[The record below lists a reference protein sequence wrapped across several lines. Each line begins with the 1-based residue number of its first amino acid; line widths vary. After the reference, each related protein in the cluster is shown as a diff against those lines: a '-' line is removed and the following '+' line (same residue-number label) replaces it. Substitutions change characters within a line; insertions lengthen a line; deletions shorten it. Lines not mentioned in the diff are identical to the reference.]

1 MYLTAYRYLILA
13 NIAAISKVNYHLAV
27 SSTKNHEMDHL
38 SKAITITNG
47 TIVLINAIII
57 TITTATPNT
66 AFDKIATNELTRR

>member
-1 MYLTAYRYLILA
+1 
-13 NIAAISKVNYHLAV
+13 
-27 SSTKNHEMDHL
+27 MDHL